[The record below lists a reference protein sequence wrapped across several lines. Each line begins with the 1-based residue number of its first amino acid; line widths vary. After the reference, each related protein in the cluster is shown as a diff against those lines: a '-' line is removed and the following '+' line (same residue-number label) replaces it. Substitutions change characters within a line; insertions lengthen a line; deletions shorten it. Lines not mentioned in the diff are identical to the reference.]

1 MARKT
6 PKLNLQADERLVL
19 SRDFNLFYTP
29 QAEPEVAGLKEL
41 TASLDNFVNDAGKKM
56 VISKEYE
63 EKEENYAKAK
73 KDYELNK
80 GKFRKAV
87 KDGKIDVTGN
97 PYYLEAYKDLT
108 LNDYANQ
115 FAEVLN
121 QAYEDNKVIDD
132 TREGSFDTF
141 YKAQMEKFVKDNDLG
156 YFSAVEL
163 ENGFFKMTSAN
174 RSIMENNH
182 RQAQMKLIK
191 GKFDEK
197 VKNNTFGIIS
207 KYKIMS
213 QDSSVPME
221 TIIDGLAEEL
231 NIKIGTIESVNGDG
245 GRTIDLIFEGL
256 ESYVSTTTD
265 FEFAKKIISQLPS
278 KLLAGNN
285 TVENIGRIQ
294 VKKNELMALVLANE
308 DAKLTLDN
316 SLVEERT
323 KAESI
328 KTFKYLDNQPK
339 EFDVMS
345 WLNDPKRTP
354 VEIDAGQ
361 KWINEQQFAGGNA
374 DNQLAVAKV
383 YSLLAEGKYTEAGKL
398 AEDFFF
404 GKQIRKETLA
414 YLRSTVIPNYQN
426 HKDKP
431 VFNNPEYKSTIGVI
445 EQVIAQSTKGGDKQQ
460 GVDARNWLE
469 STMLEWYNENH
480 LLDKYKNDSGAFN
493 KAFMQEFRNNMEI
506 IKSTKKPDGSLL
518 FTVFNFTTGSS
529 TTNTF
534 NLLNTAKEK
543 LENN

>member
-29 QAEPEVAGLKEL
+29 QAEPEIAGVKEL
-41 TASLDNFVNDAGKKM
+41 TASLNNFVNDAGKKM

-63 EKEENYAKAK
+63 EKEQNVAQAK

-87 KDGKIDVTGN
+87 KEGKIDVTGN

-115 FAEVLN
+115 FAEKLN
-121 QAYEDNKVIDD
+121 NAYEDNDVIDD
-132 TREGSFDTF
+132 TREGSFDLF
-141 YKAQMEKFVKDNDLG
+141 YKAQMEAFVKENNLG

-163 ENGFFKMTSAN
+163 ENGFFKKTSSN
-174 RSIMENNH
+174 RSVMENNH
-182 RQAQMKLIK
+182 RQAQMKKIK
-191 GKFDEK
+191 GNFDKK
-197 VKNNTFGIIS
+197 VKNTTFGIIA
-207 KYKIMS
+207 KYKTMS
-213 QDSSVPME
+213 QDGSVPIE
-221 TIIDGLAEEL
+221 TIIDGLSEEL
-231 NIKIGTIESVNGDG
+231 NIQIGTIESVNGDG
-245 GRTIDLIFEGL
+245 GKTIDLIFEGL
-256 ESYVSTTTD
+256 ESYVGSTTD
-265 FEFAKKIISQLPS
+265 FAFAKQIISQLPS
-278 KLLAGNN
+278 KLLAGTD

-316 SLVEERT
+316 SLTIERT
-323 KAESI
+323 KKETTQ
-328 KTFKYLDNQPK
+328 TFKYLDNQPK
-339 EFDVMS
+339 DFDVMS

-354 VEIDAGQ
+354 IEIDAGQ

-374 DNQLAVAKV
+374 DNQLAVSKV

-469 STMLEWYNENH
+469 GTMLEWYSENH

-506 IKSTKKPDGSLL
+506 IKSTKKADGNLL

-529 TTNTF
+529 TANTF